1 MRTVVVTA
9 DHRLEIQD
17 TPEPRP
23 GPGEV
28 LVDVIA
34 AGVNRA
40 DLAQA
45 AGNYPPPPGAS
56 PVLGLEVSGRRR
68 DTGEEVVALLAG
80 GGYAETVAVPEAQL
94 LPIPRGLSP
103 IDAAGLVE
111 IAATVVSNL
120 VLEAGLP
127 LETPEGAAPAR
138 VLVHGGTG
146 GIGSFALQF
155 APTTGARVFAT
166 VGSAEAVRHAE
177 ELGAERAWNRHTDDV
192 DAAVAALGG
201 VDVILDVVGGP
212 AVDGN
217 VRMLAEFGRLVVIG
231 TLGGSTGMLDVGALM
246 SRRARVIGTTLRSR
260 GVDDKARI
268 LRRTRELVWPL
279 VEDGTIRV
287 PVEAVHPLEDAA
299 TAHAVLARGGHV
311 GKVVLAV
318 RG

>member
-1 MRTVVVTA
+1 MRSVVVTT

-17 TPEPRP
+17 IPEPRP
-23 GPGEV
+23 AAGEV

-56 PVLGLEVSGRRR
+56 PILGLEVSGRRR
-68 DTGEEVVALLAG
+68 DTGEDVVALLAG

-94 LPIPRGLSP
+94 LPIPRGLSA
-103 IDAAGLVE
+103 IEAAGLVE
-111 IAATVVSNL
+111 VAATVVSNL
-120 VLEAGLP
+120 ILEAGLP
-127 LETPEGAAPAR
+127 AATAEGAAPAT

-155 APTTGARVFAT
+155 ARSTGARVFTT
-166 VGSAEAVRHAE
+166 VGSSSAVRHAE
-177 ELGAERAWNRHTDDV
+177 ELGAEHAWNRHTDDV
-192 DAAVAALGG
+192 GAAVAALGG
-201 VDVILDVVGGP
+201 VDVILDVVGGSTLD
-212 AVDGN
+212 AN
-217 VRMLAEFGRLVVIG
+217 VRMLAEFGRLIVIG
-231 TLGGSTGMLDVGALM
+231 TLGGSTGTLDVSTLM
-246 SRRARVIGTTLRSR
+246 ARRARVIGTTLRSR

-299 TAHAVLARGGHV
+299 AAHAVLARGGHV

-318 RG
+318 RD

>member
-9 DHRLEIQD
+9 DHRLEVQD

-23 GPGEV
+23 DEGEV

-45 AGNYPPPPGAS
+45 AGTYPPPPGAS
-56 PVLGLEVSGRRR
+56 PILGLEVSGRRR

-94 LPIPRGLSP
+94 LPMPRGLSP
-103 IDAAGLVE
+103 IEAAGLVE
-111 IAATVVSNL
+111 VAATVVSNL

-127 LETPEGAAPAR
+127 VETPEGAEPTR

-155 APTTGARVFAT
+155 ARTTGARVFTT

-192 DAAVAALGG
+192 GAAVERLGG
-201 VDVILDVVGGP
+201 VDIILVVVGGP
-212 AVDGN
+212 AVDTN

-231 TLGGSTGMLDVGALM
+231 TLGGSTGTLDVGTLM

-279 VEDGTIRV
+279 IEDGTIRV
-287 PVEAVHPLEDAA
+287 PVEAVHPLEDAGS
-299 TAHAVLARGGHV
+299 AHAVLARGGHV

-318 RG
+318 RD

>member
-9 DHRLEIQD
+9 DHRLEVQD

-23 GPGEV
+23 DEGEV

-45 AGNYPPPPGAS
+45 AGTYPPPPGAS
-56 PVLGLEVSGRRR
+56 PILGLEVSGRRR

-94 LPIPRGLSP
+94 LPMPRGLSP
-103 IDAAGLVE
+103 IEAAGLVE
-111 IAATVVSNL
+111 VAATVVSNL

-127 LETPEGAAPAR
+127 VETPEGAEPTR

-155 APTTGARVFAT
+155 ARTTGARVFTT

-192 DAAVAALGG
+192 GAAVERLGG
-201 VDVILDVVGGP
+201 VDIILDVVGGP
-212 AVDGN
+212 AVDTN

-231 TLGGSTGMLDVGALM
+231 TLGGSTGTLDVGTLM

-279 VEDGTIRV
+279 IEDGTIRV
-287 PVEAVHPLEDAA
+287 PVEAVHPLEDAGS
-299 TAHAVLARGGHV
+299 AHAVLARGGHV

-318 RG
+318 RD